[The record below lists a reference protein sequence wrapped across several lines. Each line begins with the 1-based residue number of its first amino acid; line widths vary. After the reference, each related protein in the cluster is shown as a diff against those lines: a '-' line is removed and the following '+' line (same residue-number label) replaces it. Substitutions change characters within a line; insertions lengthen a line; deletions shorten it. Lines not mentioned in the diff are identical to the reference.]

1 MGAGKAEAG
10 AGETEADVKT
20 KAADSAKPGD
30 GDEEE
35 EEDYGDG
42 TILEFTPHYSYICGL
57 RRVFSKEPNPAAPA
71 PWLVSC
77 VRLKV

>member
-1 MGAGKAEAG
+1 M
-10 AGETEADVKT
+10 
-20 KAADSAKPGD
+20 PGD

-57 RRVFSKEPNPAAPA
+57 RQVSSSTRVTVGLYWSSY
-71 PWLVSC
+71 WMCLRSWVICSC
-77 VRLKV
+77 AERYDVMLPLRDGMYI